1 MSLRITQ
8 TIAGDVTILKCDG
21 RITLGV
27 DPALRSRVE
36 AAMQGGAKD
45 IVLDLTGLDYVDSSG
60 IGSLVSSFTFARNSG
75 GRLVLV
81 GLNKKVKDLLQITK
95 LYTVFQM
102 FENTD
107 AALASLRGDT
117 ALKGADGA

>member
-1 MSLRITQ
+1 MSLKITQ